1 MQNTFKN
8 LILAL
13 LSLLGARLIVMYY
26 FPLTDTTEARYANTA
41 LMMAKLNDWISPYYD
56 YGVPFWGKP
65 PLSFWAQALSYK
77 FLGISDFAPRLP
89 SLFIS
94 LATAW
99 LMYHFVKTL
108 ANAKSALWSVVIY
121 FGMLLSFQLSGA
133 VLTDPFLSFSTTLSL
148 VSFILFTL
156 NAKRSWGYLFFIGLG
171 LGLLAKG
178 PLALVIVGG
187 ILFVWMIP
195 SVKTR
200 FTQLRQLPWIKGTL
214 LMLCISLPWY
224 ILAELKTPG
233 FLNYFIIGEHFGR
246 FLDAG
251 WHGDKYGY
259 VHKNPHGAIW
269 LMWLVASLPWGLS
282 AFFFSYQSLHQQT
295 TKEVFFK
302 LFKDSILW
310 LLVIWALFLV
320 LFFTLASNVIWTYV
334 LPSLPAFSI
343 LLALLLNQNEGSLI
357 QKYPKVI
364 AVNIYLVP
372 VVSLIGLVIVS
383 WFPNLV
389 MSEKYLIA
397 SYRHHA
403 SSQEPI
409 YFLGKKSFSS
419 MYYMNEPIQTTSL
432 EAFNDLNL
440 SNEPHYFVVVSK
452 GDETHISHQAD
463 LHQVYRSKSYILY
476 EGKSTP
482 SNIEK

>member
-13 LSLLGARLIVMYY
+13 LSLLCARLILMYY
-26 FPLTDTTEARYANTA
+26 LPLTDTTEARYANTA

-77 FLGISDFAPRLP
+77 FLGISDFAPRVP
-89 SLFIS
+89 SLLIS

-99 LMYHFVKTL
+99 LMYRLVVTL
-108 ANAKSALWSVVIY
+108 TNAKSALWSVVIY

-133 VLTDPFLSFSTTLSL
+133 VLTDPFLSFCTTLSL
-148 VSFILFTL
+148 VAFMLFTL
-156 NAKRSWGYLFFIGLG
+156 KGKRSWGYLFFIGLG

-187 ILFVWMIP
+187 ILFLWMLP
-195 SVKTR
+195 SIKTR
-200 FTQLRQLPWIKGTL
+200 FSMLKQLPWIKGSL
-214 LMLCISLPWY
+214 LVLLISIPWY
-224 ILAELKTPG
+224 SMAEIKTPG

-246 FLDAG
+246 FLDSG
-251 WHGDKYGY
+251 WQGDKYGY

-269 LMWLVASLPWGLS
+269 LMWLAASLPWGIS
-282 AFFFSYQSLHQQT
+282 AFFFGYQSLYTH
-295 TKEVFFK
+295 TKREVFFK
-302 LFKDSILW
+302 LFKDPIVC
-310 LLVIWALFLV
+310 LLVIWALFLI

-334 LPSLPAFSI
+334 LPSLPAFAI

-364 AVNIYLVP
+364 AFNIWLVP
-372 VVSLIGLVIVS
+372 VVSLIGLMVVS
-383 WFPNLV
+383 LFPTLI
-389 MSEKYLIA
+389 MTEKYLIHF
-397 SYRHHA
+397 YRQH
-403 SSQEPI
+403 STSQKPI
-409 YFLGKKSFSS
+409 YFLEKKSFSS

-432 EAFNDLNL
+432 ETFNDLNL
-440 SNEPHYFVVVSK
+440 SNESHYFVVVSK
-452 GDETHISHQAD
+452 GDEVHITHQID
-463 LHQVYRSKSYILY
+463 LHKLYSSKSYILY
-476 EGKSTP
+476 EEKSVP
-482 SNIEK
+482 SNLEN

>member
-13 LSLLGARLIVMYY
+13 SSLLGARLILMYY

-77 FLGISDFAPRLP
+77 LLGISDFAPRLP
-89 SLFIS
+89 SLLIS

-99 LMYHFVKTL
+99 LMYHLVKTL
-108 ANAKSALWSVVIY
+108 INAKTALWSVVIY

-133 VLTDPFLSFSTTLSL
+133 VLTDPFLTFSTTLSL
-148 VSFILFTL
+148 VAFIMFIL
-156 NAKRSWGYLFFIGLG
+156 NAKPTWGYLFFIGLG

-178 PLALVIVGG
+178 PLALVIVVG
-187 ILFVWMIP
+187 ILFLWMIP

-200 FTQLRQLPWIKGTL
+200 FSMLKQLPWIKGTL
-214 LMLCISLPWY
+214 VMLCISIPWY
-224 ILAELKTPG
+224 IIAEIKTPG
-233 FLNYFIIGEHFGR
+233 FLNYFIIGEHLGR
-246 FLDAG
+246 FLDSG

-269 LMWLVASLPWGLS
+269 LMWLAASLPWGIS
-282 AFFFSYQSLHQQT
+282 AFFFGYQSLHQQN
-295 TKEVFFK
+295 KREIFFK
-302 LFKDSILW
+302 LFKDPILS
-310 LLVIWALFLV
+310 LLVIWALFLIV
-320 LFFTLASNVIWTYV
+320 FFTLASNVIWTYV
-334 LPSLPAFSI
+334 LPSLPAFAI
-343 LLALLLNQNEGSLI
+343 LLACLLNNKESDLLQR
-357 QKYPKVI
+357 YPNVV
-364 AVNIYLVP
+364 AFNIWLVP
-372 VVSLIGLVIVS
+372 VASLIGLMIVL

-389 MSEKYLIA
+389 MTEKYLIDF
-397 SYRHHA
+397 YRHHA

-409 YFLGKKSFSS
+409 YFLEKQSFSS
-419 MYYMNEPIQTTSL
+419 MYYMNEPIHSTSF
-432 EAFNDLNL
+432 ETFNALNL
-440 SNEPHYFVVVSK
+440 SNESHYFVVVSK
-452 GDETHISHQAD
+452 GDEKHITHQAN
-463 LHQVYRSKSYILY
+463 LREVFKSKSYVLY
-476 EGKSTP
+476 EGNSAS